1 LWTYIRKENVD
12 DYLNEYSK
20 LTDIFNQI
28 CLLETQDA
36 CFLPRLMAVNF
47 PSNKLVQYNGKKIVE
62 AEPVQFKF
70 KGTLR
75 DNQIPIVKSILDYY
89 KKNNIVN
96 GIIKARPGIGKTV
109 MAVYVSAKLGLKT
122 CVVVDNSNL
131 MEQWIKAIYDFT
143 DLTENDIG
151 IIKQKLT
158 VTNKPVTVAMCQS
171 LLSKLKGNISSAFE
185 FVDESRFGLVWY
197 DEVHSTSAS
206 ENYAKAS
213 LLFRTRNVIGLSATP
228 FQTGAQEILMK
239 NTIGELIYETNEY
252 ETKPRYFLVYYD
264 SGLGNKETTPGGKD
278 YSKML
283 MRTGDFIRRKAMY
296 NKIIIQSEKY
306 LQLISSYT
314 QNLVRNDHTVIIIC
328 FTKKQVT
335 TISERLDKI
344 GVVHRRYYGD
354 EREIDKETDRVL
366 VVTYSYCGKGFDFSK
381 LSALIYATPLAGKKS
396 IIQTT
401 GRILRESEGKRQPV
415 VVDLIDMAFP
425 FISLKDVKIKVPV
438 IQNEFQIP
446 VEEHREN
453 V

>member
-1 LWTYIRKENVD
+1 LWTYIRKSNLD
-12 DYLNEYSK
+12 TYLQEHSK
-20 LTDIFNQI
+20 LTDMFNQI

-36 CFLPRLMAVNF
+36 CFLPRLMVVNY
-47 PSNKLVQYNGKKIVE
+47 PSKSLVQYNGKKIVE

-70 KGTLR
+70 KGSLR
-75 DNQIPIVKSILDYY
+75 ANQIPIVDTVL
-89 KKNNIVN
+89 KNYQKHGIVN

-109 MAVYVSAKLGLKT
+109 MSVYIAAKLGLKT

-131 MEQWIKAIYDFT
+131 MDQWIKAIYDFT

-171 LLSKLKGNISSAFE
+171 LLSKLKGNIRAAFE
-185 FVDESRFGLVWY
+185 FVDESRFGLVFY

-213 LLFRTRNVIGLSATP
+213 LLFRTKNIIGLSATP
-228 FQTGAQEILMK
+228 FQTGAQEVLMK

-252 ETKPRYFLVYYD
+252 EVKPRYFLVYYD
-264 SGLGNKETTPGGKD
+264 SGLGSKETAPGGKD

-283 MRTGDFIRRKAMY
+283 MRSGDFIRRKAMY

-306 LQLISSYT
+306 LQLISTYT
-314 QNLVRNDHTVIIIC
+314 KNLVSKDHTVIIIC
-328 FTKKQVT
+328 FTKKQVQ
-335 TISERLDKI
+335 TISERLTNI
-344 GVVHRRYYGD
+344 GVNHRRYYGE
-354 EREIDKETDRVL
+354 EREIDKDTDQVL
-366 VVTYSYCGKGFDFSK
+366 VVTYSFCGKGFDFK
-381 LSALIYATPLAGKKS
+381 RLSALIYATPLAGKKS

-401 GRILRESEGKRQPV
+401 GRILRDYEGKRQPI
-415 VVDLIDMAFP
+415 VVDLVDMAFP

-438 IQNEFQIP
+438 IQKEFQIP
-446 VEEHREN
+446 VEEHRDL
-453 V
+453 